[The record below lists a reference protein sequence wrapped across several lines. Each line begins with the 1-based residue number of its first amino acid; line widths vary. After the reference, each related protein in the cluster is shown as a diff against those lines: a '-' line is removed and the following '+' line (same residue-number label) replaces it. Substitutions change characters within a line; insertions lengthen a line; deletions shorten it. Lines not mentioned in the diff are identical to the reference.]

1 MELWIAIRNRI
12 LELSEEKNFTINE
25 LAEWSGLSRSSLKNI
40 LYGKSKA
47 PKITTIKIICDGL
60 GMTLDEFFANDEF
73 RSLKQQIK

>member
-25 LAEWSGLSRSSLKNI
+25 LAEWSGLHRSSLKNI
-40 LYGKSKA
+40 LYGRSKD
-47 PKITTIKIICDGL
+47 PKISTIKIICDGL